1 MTTNAYY
8 NLYISYFHVQV
19 KLQKQQYQESDLT
32 FALSNTKDDLLDN
45 KAKHQKKVAELEAE
59 KRELGVKL
67 DELTDSIGELQ
78 VLIVIDLT

>member
-1 MTTNAYY
+1 M
-8 NLYISYFHVQV
+8 

-78 VLIVIDLT
+78 VIIDSFDLMRASSLVEFDWCI